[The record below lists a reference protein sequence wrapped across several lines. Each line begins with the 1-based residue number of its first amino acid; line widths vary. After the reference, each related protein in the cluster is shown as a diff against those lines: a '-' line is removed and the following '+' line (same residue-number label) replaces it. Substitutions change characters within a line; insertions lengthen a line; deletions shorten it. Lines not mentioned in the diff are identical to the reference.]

1 MEGHI
6 RSRAVTDNRSGLRMT
21 TRESTLWQVALVTTW
36 MKTTDDMLED
46 ERKRMWLRQIVWSY
60 TGMCDRPFVP
70 DCQQDL
76 ARLV

>member
-36 MKTTDDMLED
+36 MKTTDDMLLED
-46 ERKRMWLRQIVWSY
+46 ERKTNVVETNCVVIYGHV
-60 TGMCDRPFVP
+60 
-70 DCQQDL
+70 
-76 ARLV
+76 